1 MRKLAVRIPRAFLP
15 RVFFAAALASSCL
28 LLASGPATA
37 ASSAGGRAG
46 DVGQLGGPAR
56 AGELPSHVVP
66 RRGPCPGALCVFI
79 GKFSVPYKSSWR
91 FTAKHIRVCAQFTAT
106 GKITYSLWAKTIPPD
121 GTSYIW
127 TKQRL
132 VDPTLQAKMRYYNP
146 HTRGCGGPKNL
157 TKELMAQ
164 RWTGYRCSFNPSL
177 GFSAPW
183 GVFISGWPTCGNR
196 RQAVY
201 ATSYG
206 RGSHYRQ
213 FNDGSRT
220 AFGYVATP
228 PNGIFSPPCYGVF
241 VSATLWEGDTSESY
255 GAGNNPHVS
264 KVCLNK
270 K

>member
-1 MRKLAVRIPRAFLP
+1 
-15 RVFFAAALASSCL
+15 
-28 LLASGPATA
+28 
-37 ASSAGGRAG
+37 
-46 DVGQLGGPAR
+46 
-56 AGELPSHVVP
+56 
-66 RRGPCPGALCVFI
+66 VFI
-79 GKFSVPYKSSWR
+79 GRFSVHYKSGWG
-91 FTAKHIRVCAQFTAT
+91 FIAKHIRVCALFEAT

-121 GTSYIW
+121 GTSYVW
-127 TKQRL
+127 TRQQL
-132 VDPTLQAKMRYYNP
+132 VDPTLQATLLSYAPRTHK
-146 HTRGCGGPKNL
+146 CGGRKNL
-157 TKELMAQ
+157 TKELMGQ
-164 RWTGYRCSFNPSL
+164 HWSGYECRYNPSL

-183 GVFISGWPTCGNR
+183 GVFVSGWPTCGDK

-220 AFGYVATP
+220 GFGSFE
-228 PNGIFSPPCYGVF
+228 GIPDGSFSPPCYGLF

-255 GAGNNPHVS
+255 GSGNNPRAS